1 MQSNEPK
8 GSRTPRR
15 GKAKSSALEEGKTT
29 QNASDDKTDNELEK
43 PRAKA
48 RASLVDLLQDPDCS
62 IPLNLPQRGSL
73 EIEKS
78 KFEERKVLEMLN
90 LVAKKK
96 GMNVEIRIKRD
107 MRKARVKR
115 TPFNVSLSNETI
127 AQLEEFA
134 AANRM
139 KNREAIEFMLD
150 VVSALETY
158 IKERA

>member
-78 KFEERKVLEMLN
+78 KFEDVDEERKVLEMLN

-96 GMNVEIRIKRD
+96 GMNVEIRIKR
-107 MRKARVKR
+107 
-115 TPFNVSLSNETI
+115 
-127 AQLEEFA
+127 
-134 AANRM
+134 
-139 KNREAIEFMLD
+139 
-150 VVSALETY
+150 
-158 IKERA
+158 